1 MVNPYGV
8 HCVLKLFKNM
18 QAILLYWFA
27 AQQQT
32 SLFRRQEI
40 GLFYVKCSAKFDE
53 LSFNL

>member
-27 AQQQT
+27 APQQT